1 MIVAEP
7 GTGVERIE
15 SERLMLRPL
24 VAADAAFIHALV
36 TDPDWLRYIGDRGVR
51 TLDEARA
58 YIENGP
64 CAMYVR
70 CGHGLLAVEPR
81 GGGAPLGICGILKRD
96 GLADPDLGFAFL
108 PAHRG
113 HGYALEAAAATL
125 EWARASGRFG
135 RIVAITSRD
144 NEASVRLL
152 RKLGFEEEGIVQL
165 VADAEPVRLFGMR
178 VDGGAGGRG

>member
-1 MIVAEP
+1 VSDGTLPRVEP
-7 GTGVERIE
+7 IE
-15 SERLMLRPL
+15 AERLRLRPL
-24 VAADAAFIHALV
+24 VADDAAFIHALV

-51 TLDEARA
+51 TLDDAHA

-64 CAMYVR
+64 RAMYAR

-81 GGGAPLGICGILKRD
+81 GGGEPLGICGILKRD

-113 HGYALEAAAATL
+113 QGYALEAAAATL
-125 EWARASGRFG
+125 EWARDSGRFG

-152 RKLGFEEEGIVQL
+152 RKLGFAEEGFVQL
-165 VADAEPVRLFGMR
+165 AADAEPVRLLAIR
-178 VDGGAGGRG
+178 VDEAVRRRG